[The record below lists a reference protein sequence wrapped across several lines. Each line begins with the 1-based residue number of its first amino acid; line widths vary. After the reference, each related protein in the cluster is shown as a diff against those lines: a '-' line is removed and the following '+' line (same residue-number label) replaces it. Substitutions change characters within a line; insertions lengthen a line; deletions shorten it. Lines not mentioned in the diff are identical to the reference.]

1 MSCNCFILYRIPSCW
16 KEWWENK
23 ISIKTSFFFFTKD
36 KAKTLSMSD
45 PRGVYV
51 VSSNSGMDR
60 SRRKPVVNVVDG
72 TRNWS
77 TVPCACCADCS
88 SCKFRSFYINTVNE
102 STEHLLSFYDPI
114 ATARTYHVG
123 PSLKIIR
130 KTNTNISPNKLLTV
144 KDHMLILSSLSGDK
158 IGLNNYPS

>member
-1 MSCNCFILYRIPSCW
+1 
-16 KEWWENK
+16 
-23 ISIKTSFFFFTKD
+23 
-36 KAKTLSMSD
+36 MSD

-88 SCKFRSFYINTVNE
+88 SCKFQSFYINTVNE

-114 ATARTYHVG
+114 ATAQTYHVG

-130 KTNTNISPNKLLTV
+130 KTNTNISPPKITNSQRSHVDTKQLE
-144 KDHMLILSSLSGDK
+144 KRSHWSKQLSRVS
-158 IGLNNYPS
+158 IN